1 MVFISPIA
9 RRVHGQSQ
17 DGLALDATICA
28 PKAKNQQNAFQ
39 VLLYYI
45 IKHIM
50 AINLS
55 LLWTTLSYEK
65 HSASDDIRK
74 HIRIIAG
81 LGDAR
86 LCSAEQHSFD

>member
-1 MVFISPIA
+1 LGETLSA
-9 RRVHGQSQ
+9 S
-17 DGLALDATICA
+17 
-28 PKAKNQQNAFQ
+28 KAKNQQNAFQ

-65 HSASDDIRK
+65 RTASDDIRK
-74 HIRIIAG
+74 HFRIIAG
-81 LGDAR
+81 FGHAR
-86 LCSAEQHSFD
+86 LCAAKQCGVDRRQ